1 MIYNECL
8 SAAEYSALQAL
19 CSQERDITPP
29 AEAFFSAQIY
39 LQVSISTIIL
49 LTFLGL
55 LPVML
60 CVVKHAEAV
69 VGGGASNPK
78 PRYFYGCRTKQMVST
93 RASAGGAFPVPE
105 AYAKEAS
112 VDLSNGTFK
121 DNGSAG
127 TAGNGASKP
136 ADDVSGAMLEPS
148 AFNKN
153 WVRILFDISL
163 GTLLCFGRMG
173 CM

>member
-1 MIYNECL
+1 MSE
-8 SAAEYSALQAL
+8 
-19 CSQERDITPP
+19 P
-29 AEAFFSAQIY
+29 
-39 LQVSISTIIL
+39 
-49 LTFLGL
+49 
-55 LPVML
+55 
-60 CVVKHAEAV
+60 H
-69 VGGGASNPK
+69 
-78 PRYFYGCRTKQMVST
+78 PRSLFGRRTKQMVST

-121 DNGSAG
+121 DNGHAG

-153 WVRILFDISL
+153 WVRLVL
-163 GTLLCFGRMG
+163 
-173 CM
+173 